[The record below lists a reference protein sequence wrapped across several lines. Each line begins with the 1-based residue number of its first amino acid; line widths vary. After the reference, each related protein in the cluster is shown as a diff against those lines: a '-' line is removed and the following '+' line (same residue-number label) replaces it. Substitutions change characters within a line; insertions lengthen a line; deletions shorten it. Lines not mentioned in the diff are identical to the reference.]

1 MFLYQ
6 EIRLYGNN
14 FNNVSSNDKINSLY
28 DEKNP
33 KKILNKVNKITG
45 LNINYYITI
54 NNDALIKLVDII
66 GGVEFDVPINM
77 NYDDKSQNLHIHLK
91 KGTQIIDGEKAEMLL
106 RFRHNNN
113 GTTYSTEYGDNDYGR
128 MKTRKK
134 FSFSCCR
141 ANFKSKII

>member
-1 MFLYQ
+1 
-6 EIRLYGNN
+6 
-14 FNNVSSNDKINSLY
+14 
-28 DEKNP
+28 
-33 KKILNKVNKITG
+33 
-45 LNINYYITI
+45 
-54 NNDALIKLVDII
+54 
-66 GGVEFDVPINM
+66 M